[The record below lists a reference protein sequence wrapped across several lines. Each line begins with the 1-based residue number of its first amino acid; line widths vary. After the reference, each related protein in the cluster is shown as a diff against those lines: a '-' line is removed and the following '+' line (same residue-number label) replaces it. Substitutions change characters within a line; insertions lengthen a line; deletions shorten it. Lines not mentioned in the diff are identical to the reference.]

1 MVLHQI
7 TRRSSGL
14 ILRTTNEMD
23 SSSEIKPSEAV
34 NIPRKK
40 GDVLVGKNR
49 LKQQS
54 LAALTFQ
61 QRSALQSETCSSHF
75 ESPLAPT
82 WVRAF
87 SLSPPSVRRPRPHTC
102 LSKLQTVGT
111 FCARRGGREGW
122 SSVFHRWTFFSFDF
136 CMGMFFISM

>member
-61 QRSALQSETCSSHF
+61 QRSALQSETCSNPFRKSSCTDVSQGFLSFPTVRSSAPSAYMF
-75 ESPLAPT
+75 E
-82 WVRAF
+82 
-87 SLSPPSVRRPRPHTC
+87 
-102 LSKLQTVGT
+102 QTAN
-111 FCARRGGREGW
+111 CRNILREEGREGRL
-122 SSVFHRWTFFSFDF
+122 VECVPPLDVLQL
-136 CMGMFFISM
+136 